1 MAKEVQSWLAVGV
14 YWLRSQPGFVTR
26 PPWFLPYVVGVVQ
39 LLSRVQLFEIPINCS
54 MPGFP
59 ILHCFLEFSQTR
71 PLSQWCHP
79 TVSSFVLP
87 FFSCPQSFPTSV
99 SFPVSLLFASGGQT
113 IRASASASVFL
124 MNIQGW
130 FHLWLTGLVS
140 LLSKELSAFFMA
152 QPSRPYMTT
161 GEIKALTIWTFVS
174 KVMSLLF
181 NTLSV

>member
-14 YWLRSQPGFVTR
+14 CWLRSQPGFVTR

-113 IRASASASVFL
+113 IRASASASVFFNEYSGL
-124 MNIQGW
+124 ISFMIDWFGVLAVQGTLS
-130 FHLWLTGLVS
+130 FLYGPTLTSIHDYWRNQSFDYMDLCQQSDV
-140 LLSKELSAFFMA
+140 SAF
-152 QPSRPYMTT
+152 
-161 GEIKALTIWTFVS
+161 
-174 KVMSLLF
+174 
-181 NTLSV
+181 